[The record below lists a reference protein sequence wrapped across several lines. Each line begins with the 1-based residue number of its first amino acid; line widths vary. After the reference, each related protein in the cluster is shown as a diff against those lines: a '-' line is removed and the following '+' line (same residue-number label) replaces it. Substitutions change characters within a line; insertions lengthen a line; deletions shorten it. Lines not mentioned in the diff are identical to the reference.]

1 MSDLTAAF
9 EQAVSNVQ
17 ALPDRPDNDTLL
29 RLYGLYKQATVGDA
43 GGRKPGIF
51 DVVGA
56 AKYDAWAALAGVAR
70 DEAMRRYIDLAA
82 GLRN

>member
-1 MSDLTAAF
+1 MSDLTIAF
-9 EQAVSNVQ
+9 EEAVTKVQ

-43 GGRKPGIF
+43 CGRKPGIF

-56 AKYDAWAALAGVAR
+56 AKYDAWAALAGTAR
-70 DEAMRRYIDLAA
+70 EEAMRGYIDLAA
-82 GLRN
+82 TLGD